1 MHLRR
6 AGDAWD
12 APRVGMSILLPE
24 AYGSGE
30 DRPGCVWMSLLTSM
44 LPTGQRGHFSCLI
57 GRRASLNEALRRA
70 GMRQDE
76 P

>member
-1 MHLRR
+1 
-6 AGDAWD
+6 
-12 APRVGMSILLPE
+12 MSILLPE

-44 LPTGQRGHFSCLI
+44 LPTGERRHFACLF
-57 GRRASLNEALRRA
+57 GRPGSLNEALSRA
-70 GMRQDE
+70 EMRQDE